1 MHPLPSFW
9 PRLIMWL
16 VMMPNSWSR
25 LNFLTSFLA
34 KITNS
39 KNSLVDVFVKQVM
52 NSSFLQCEHSLNY
65 IKMVHST
72 IVFNFLFLDRCDVSK
87 VKFEKSDCKA
97 WAQSVQF
104 AAIRV
109 RLVGFSGSNIDS
121 SIYPSEGKSWHLVT
135 NMKLSEFFFWWL
147 QVALI
152 ADCYMFIDLF
162 ALQHWADRPG

>member
-39 KNSLVDVFVKQVM
+39 ENSLVDVFVKQVK
-52 NSSFLQCEHSLNY
+52 NSSFLQCELSLNY

-135 NMKLSEFFFWWL
+135 NMKISEFLEWQPAASPL
-147 QVALI
+147 LRCVQLVI
-152 ADCYMFIDLF
+152 A
-162 ALQHWADRPG
+162 